1 MGVIAFSGAKH
12 DHLSLHL
19 HLAKD
24 DRRRRFWVRRL
35 DYRDGYWKGQIWFD
49 GRTHR
54 QVITNDL
61 HELSQF
67 RSQCVDEVAELLK
80 DGWVKIAATQPNSAR
95 WAR

>member
-1 MGVIAFSGAKH
+1 MTVVPFTGEPH

-24 DRRRRFWVRRL
+24 DRRRRFWVRPL
-35 DYRDGYWKGQIWFD
+35 DYREGYWKGQIWFD

-54 QVITNDL
+54 QVITNEL
-61 HELSQF
+61 HVVFAF
-67 RSQCVDEVAELLK
+67 RVQCETEVAELLK
-80 DGWVKIAATQPNSAR
+80 DGWVKIAATQPHSQR